1 MAKNMDSIAQKAYM
15 GEHLSPSGGRDLEKF
30 FGGESKEPKSHLL
43 QGGEPKKLTKFRG
56 GIQRNCHFF
65 QILGGEFFGWGKNFS
80 EGGEYFA
87 KEYPSRRGGIS
98 NQNFSGGGYPRQL
111 PPLRP
116 CMVQA
121 RAQWYSFTILFL
133 NRMFEYVQS
142 AHNLKF

>member
-1 MAKNMDSIAQKAYM
+1 MTNIYLIVPTEAYM

-87 KEYPSRRGGIS
+87 KEYPSRWGGIS
-98 NQNFSGGGYPRQL
+98 TQNFSGGGGYPRQL
-111 PPLRP
+111 PPP
-116 CMVQA
+116 APMYA
-121 RAQWYSFTILFL
+121 
-133 NRMFEYVQS
+133 S
-142 AHNLKF
+142 AHSGIFSCLVSLALSFRAFKIFGLSL